1 MRHVMRW
8 GAGLAMGASLA
19 LAACAGGSQGGKTV
33 TVPMNA
39 AQEVPPNASKGTGTA
54 VFMLDTAAKKIT
66 WKVSWENLTGD
77 AAAAHLHG
85 PAAPGA
91 NAGVVVPLAGAGPLK
106 SPIEGSATLNDQQ
119 WADLMAGKDYVNIH
133 TAANKGG
140 EIRGQVTP

>member
-54 VFMLDTAAKKIT
+54 VFMLDPAAKKIT

-91 NAGVVVPLAGAGPLK
+91 NAGVVVPL
-106 SPIEGSATLNDQQ
+106 
-119 WADLMAGKDYVNIH
+119 
-133 TAANKGG
+133 
-140 EIRGQVTP
+140 